1 MAGLKRPGV
10 YVEESL
16 VQTNPDFFPSASS
29 AAFVG
34 VASRG
39 PTTPTFVDSWL
50 MYQRIFGGFAGSN
63 QALAHAVYQFYNNG
77 GRNAWIVR
85 AVGTGA
91 VVATRT
97 LNDRAGAPAPV
108 MRVDADNAGVWGNSI
123 YVEITDATAGRF
135 NLIVR
140 LGGSSDQYIVERW
153 LDLSGDP
160 NDPRYAPALINSASA
175 GSSYITVTDLYNHAG
190 GGYTAATHI
199 PALTPAGGSVL
210 ATGADGAAPTGGAA
224 GQTYTAVTQL
234 SSVEEFLTLNVP
246 EITETALVNAIVAYA
261 ESRGNIF
268 VVVDCGADRT
278 PAQVITDAA
287 AYTASG
293 YAAVYYPRLQVADP
307 SGAVPGATRLIA
319 PGGAVLGQIAAIDA
333 ARGVHKAPAG
343 IGARLNGVV
352 ALETRPLDSE
362 LDNLQVAQVNAIKS
376 IPGVGYCIFGART
389 RKQNQI
395 DRYVSVRRTLISVR
409 MALVDATRFAAF
421 EPNDETLWASLESVC
436 ERILIELWQEK
447 GLRGATPEE
456 AFYVKCDADTNTNQ
470 SISNGEVRIE
480 VGLALQ
486 TPAEYIVL
494 KIGQFE
500 TGSTVTEEA

>member
-1 MAGLKRPGV
+1 MATLKRPGV

-16 VQTNPDFFPSASS
+16 VQTNPDFFPSVSS

-50 MYQRIFGGFAGSN
+50 MFQRVYGGFSGSN
-63 QALAHAVYQFYNNG
+63 QALAHAVYQYYNNG

-85 AVGTGA
+85 AVGSGA
-91 VVATRT
+91 AVATRT
-97 LNDRAGAPAPV
+97 LNDRQGTPAPV
-108 MRVDADNAGVWGNSI
+108 LRVDADNAGAWGNAI
-123 YVEITDATAGRF
+123 YVEITDATSGRY

-175 GSSYITVTDLYNHAG
+175 GSNYITVTDLFAG
-190 GGYTAATHI
+190 TFNPTTNI

-224 GQTYTAVTQL
+224 GQIYTAVTQL
-234 SSVEEFLTLNVP
+234 SSVEDFLTLNVP
-246 EITETALVNAIVAYA
+246 GITETALVNAIIAFV
-261 ESRGNIF
+261 ETRGTMFAVI
-268 VVVDCGADRT
+268 DCGVGRSS
-278 PAQVITDAA
+278 AQVITDAA
-287 AYTASG
+287 AYSASG
-293 YAAVYYPRLQVADP
+293 FAAVYYPQLQVADP
-307 SGAVPGATRLIA
+307 SGAVPGATRTIA
-319 PGGAVLGQIAAIDA
+319 PGGAVLGQIASIDA
-333 ARGVHKAPAG
+333 SRGVHKAPAG
-343 IGARLNGVV
+343 IGARLNGVI
-352 ALETRPLDSE
+352 ALETKLLDTE
-362 LDNLQVAQVNAIKS
+362 LDNLQVAQVNAIKP

-389 RKQNQI
+389 RKQNQV

-409 MALVDATRFAAF
+409 MALVEATRFAAF

-436 ERILIELWQEK
+436 ERILIELWQET

-456 AFYVKCDADTNTNQ
+456 AFYVKCDADTNTAS
-470 SISNGEVRIE
+470 SITNGEVRIE

-500 TGSTVTEEA
+500 SGSTVTEEA